1 MSDSS
6 ASYHISSAVIM
17 TMPHMRER
25 VVATLA
31 EIPNVEVYAH
41 EAGKIVI
48 VIEGTSTGMLGE
60 TLSRIALLEGVV
72 AANMVFEHVETQGE
86 IGHDRRTD
94 AA

>member
-17 TMPHMRER
+17 TMTHMRER